1 MLIHITLAVR
11 SFVLASFHHYNS
23 MAFTLK
29 GTEGW
34 KRLTIV
40 INITINM
47 NEVYQEMRKSLKEY
61 GKKNIN
67 LIQLVEKTYRP
78 FVVKNGHQRCLHI
91 YHKHS
96 LDNQQREIQRLAAK
110 SYLK

>member
-1 MLIHITLAVR
+1 
-11 SFVLASFHHYNS
+11 
-23 MAFTLK
+23 
-29 GTEGW
+29 
-34 KRLTIV
+34 
-40 INITINM
+40 M

-110 SYLK
+110 SYLKWSAISEDLWASKKTKDLFEAWVNSNR